1 MTDTL
6 GKNDLVKLV
15 AGKVD
20 SLNQEQTKEVI
31 ETFLEEIVANVAN
44 GNKLQLLGFGSFEK
58 KHKAASTGRNPKTG
72 EPIEISARDYPK
84 FTVGKNFKEVVNGE

>member
-1 MTDTL
+1 MADTL

-15 AGKVD
+15 VDKVD
-20 SLNQEQTKEVI
+20 SLNQDQTKEVI
-31 ETFLEEIVANVAN
+31 ETFLQEIVANVAN

-58 KHKAASTGRNPKTG
+58 KHKVASTGRNPKTG
-72 EPIEISARDYPK
+72 EPIEISARHYPK